1 MRFHLVDGGLDFT
14 ELRQVHKAVRIKIA
28 HADGADL
35 SGPVSLF
42 HGPVSAVI
50 IVEGLVDEQQVHV
63 IRAQLAQG
71 LVNGSLRLFI
81 PAVGNPHLRGE
92 EQFLARHPALL
103 RRAAYGLLIAVNLGR
118 INGTVAGADR
128 VQHAALALC
137 GIRYL
142 KNSEAQDG
150 HDHSVI

>member
-1 MRFHLVDGGLDFT
+1 MDKQKVNITGL
-14 ELRQVHKAVRIKIA
+14 
-28 HADGADL
+28 
-35 SGPVSLF
+35 
-42 HGPVSAVI
+42 
-50 IVEGLVDEQQVHV
+50 
-63 IRAQLAQG
+63 QLAQG

-137 GIRYL
+137 GVGNL
-142 KNSEAQDG
+142 KTSKAQDG
-150 HDHSVI
+150 HDNSVV